1 MTMKLSDRTKFI
13 LKNFSTINN
22 SIYIKP
28 GSKISTISV
37 TKNVFAKAEVKE
49 DFPEAFAIYDL
60 GQFINGWDLFD
71 QSREI
76 DFEFNNQS
84 YLTIKSGRS
93 KLKYFFC
100 DPDVLIVPP
109 NKELD
114 LPEVQFSFKLTT
126 EVLESLLKASRV
138 LHLPDLCLESK
149 GDDVSL
155 SVKDKD
161 NETSNTVSHHV
172 GKSETTFCFNFKME
186 TIKIIPGD
194 YNVDVCTRAAKFTR
208 VITAG
213 DPLNHLEYFI
223 ALEPDSE
230 YGV

>member
-1 MTMKLSDRTKFI
+1 MNVSDRTKFI

-28 GSKISTISV
+28 GSKIATISV

-49 DFPEAFAIYDL
+49 EFPEAFAIYDL

-71 QSREI
+71 QSKDI
-76 DFEFNNQS
+76 DFEFNNDS
-84 YLTIKSGRS
+84 YLTIKSGRT

-100 DPDVLIVPP
+100 DPEVLALPP
-109 NKELD
+109 DKELD
-114 LPEVQFSFKLTT
+114 LPETQFSFNLTN
-126 EVLESLLKASRV
+126 EVLESLIKSSRV
-138 LHLPDLCLESK
+138 LHLPDLCLESA
-149 GDDVSL
+149 GDDVHIV
-155 SVKDKD
+155 VKDKD
-161 NETSNTVSHHV
+161 NETSNTVSHVV
-172 GKSETTFCFNFKME
+172 GKSDVPFCFKFKME

-194 YNVDVCTRAAKFTR
+194 YTVDVCTRAAKFSR
-208 VITAG
+208 LITAA
-213 DPLNHLEYFI
+213 DPLSKLEYFI

>member
-1 MTMKLSDRTKFI
+1 MKLSDRTKFI

-37 TKNVFAKAEVKE
+37 TKNVFAKAEVNE
-49 DFPEAFAIYDL
+49 EFPEAFAIYDL

-71 QSREI
+71 QSKEI
-76 DFEFNNQS
+76 DFEFNQQS

-109 NKELD
+109 DKELG
-114 LPEVQFSFKLTT
+114 LPETQFTFKLTN

-138 LHLPDLCLESK
+138 LHLPDLCLESQ
-149 GDDVSL
+149 GDDVTL
-155 SVKDKD
+155 AVKDKD
-161 NETSNTVSHHV
+161 NETSNTVSHIV
-172 GKSETTFCFNFKME
+172 GKSEVPFCFNFKME

-194 YNVDVCTRAAKFTR
+194 YTVDVCTRAAKFSR

-213 DPLNHLEYFI
+213 DPLNKLEYFI
-223 ALEPDSE
+223 ALEPDSV
-230 YGV
+230 YG